1 MSSSITDN
9 SQPIGAS
16 PQVAKKDAG
25 DSKASS
31 PDKLLPPGAD
41 WIVVVLILAVFAGDF
56 LLLEHNL
63 LSWVCSQ
70 MSTLDCVFLGG
81 CSLAIAYYM
90 LRRPNPAGDSSRS
103 SVVQRGRPQG
113 SVKAMKQSSGPE
125 GGTQREAGAGS
136 GERPERSNAVVSK
149 WNQQIDLA
157 ARQGDAAKAGQM
169 LMDFER
175 EGLASGHKP
184 DAVSF
189 NLVIR
194 AYARKGD
201 VRGAEKW
208 LSRMEDRGI
217 QATVC
222 SYNTVL
228 DACAKADNA
237 EACESWLQR
246 MLDKKV
252 EANVISY
259 ATAIYARARRGE
271 EVLAEKWLRSMIDAG
286 ITPDAVSYN
295 SMIHACGVS
304 GNAEGAARWIQ
315 EMQECGL
322 EASVTTFTA
331 VIDSCAKSGNVPG
344 AEKWLEAMIAAKVQ
358 PNVVSFSAMIDACA
372 KACDPTRAEYW
383 HNRMIECNVRPNAH
397 SYSAV
402 INAWAKAGDAAMA
415 EIWLGKSEEAGVAN
429 DVVVYS
435 SVIDACGKV
444 GDAERAMTVFHRMQ
458 ANGIR
463 PHIVAYAALARPY
476 AYRGDWTA
484 VEGIATEMG
493 QNGIAVN
500 EYFLYA
506 QLLAYATARPR
517 QGHRAELCFRNAL
530 TSGLKPN
537 DHVVGALARA
547 VGRARCS
554 DLMCE
559 LCDGRAVPLP
569 PQRREDRNSG
579 NNARSR
585 RGANQ

>member
-1 MSSSITDN
+1 M
-9 SQPIGAS
+9 
-16 PQVAKKDAG
+16 KKDVG
-25 DSKASS
+25 DCKASS
-31 PDKLLPPGAD
+31 ADKFFRPGAD
-41 WIVVVLILAVFAGDF
+41 WVVAALILCVFAGDF
-56 LLLEHNL
+56 LMLERNL

-81 CSLAIAYYM
+81 CSVSIAYCM
-90 LRRPNPAGDSSRS
+90 LRRPGSPGSSDIS
-103 SVVQRGRPQG
+103 HASVAQRGRVQPSSMVLKQDSAPQVG
-113 SVKAMKQSSGPE
+113 AR
-125 GGTQREAGAGS
+125 REAGAGS
-136 GERPERSNAVVSK
+136 SERAERSNAVVSK

-157 ARQGDAAKAGQM
+157 ARQGDASKAGQM
-169 LMDFER
+169 LMSFEQQ
-175 EGLASGHKP
+175 GLASGHKP

-201 VRGAEKW
+201 VHGAEKW
-208 LSRMEDRGI
+208 LARMEDRGI
-217 QATVC
+217 EATVC

-237 EACESWLQR
+237 EACESWLQH

-271 EVLAEKWLRSMIDAG
+271 EALAEKWLRTMIDAG
-286 ITPDAVSYN
+286 IAPDAVSYN

-315 EMQECGL
+315 EMQACGL

-331 VIDSCAKSGNVPG
+331 VIDACAKSGNVIG
-344 AEKWLEAMIAAKVQ
+344 AERWLEAMITAKVQ

-383 HNRMIECNVRPNAH
+383 HNRMVECNVMPNAH

-402 INAWAKAGDAAMA
+402 INAWAKAGDATMA
-415 EIWLGKSEEAGVAN
+415 ELWLAKSEEAGVAR

-435 SVIDACGKV
+435 SVIDACGKA
-444 GDAERAMTVFHRMQ
+444 GDAERAMAVFHRMQ

-484 VEGIATEMG
+484 VEGIATEMT
-493 QNGIAVN
+493 QSGIDLN

-530 TSGLKPN
+530 TSGIRPN

-554 DLMCE
+554 ELMHE
-559 LCDGRAVPLP
+559 LCDDRAVPMP
-569 PQRREDRNSG
+569 PQRRDG
-579 NNARSR
+579 NAGGGNTRSR
-585 RGANQ
+585 RGSNQ